1 MGSSYSNRDYWRQQA
16 QEAAAEERR
25 AETAAKAKRR
35 MALADKI
42 VLALVDR
49 ISADIIRPGP
59 KPEEREC
66 YVMAEELRKHSPK
79 LTKLVTAILRIAETE

>member
-1 MGSSYSNRDYWRQQA
+1 MGSSSMPYYSPRA
-16 QEAAAEERR
+16 QAAARG
-25 AETAAKAKRR
+25 AETRAINKKR

-42 VLALVDR
+42 VLAVVDR

-66 YVMAEELRKHSPK
+66 YVVAQELRDHSQH
-79 LTKLVTAILRIAETE
+79 LVALVSDILKIEDAEAK